1 MSIKKQYLKTR
12 PVCKVTFSLSKR
24 IVKSATSVHI
34 IGDFNN
40 WDVKETPLKKTKD
53 GKFLTELELETGK
66 EYQFRYLIDHTHWL
80 NDINADKFIP
90 SGVGYSENS
99 VVVA

>member
-1 MSIKKQYLKTR
+1 MSIKKQYLKTKPACR
-12 PVCKVTFSLSKR
+12 VTFILPER
-24 IVKSATSVHI
+24 VVKSAATVHI

-40 WDVKETPLKKTKD
+40 WGIKETPLQKTKD
-53 GKFLTELELETGK
+53 GKFLAELELETGK
-66 EYQFRYLIDHTHWL
+66 EYQFRYLVDHTRWM
-80 NDINADKFIP
+80 NDKNADKYVP